1 MSLVFVCV
9 AILSSRHSYFLPRF
23 LPHSLPSAA
32 TSQQLR
38 SYHNA
43 GAENEHLGRLWE
55 AQVSL
60 ERARALGA
68 RFLGSRSPTFNALN
82 RSYRHFLARHPPAAR
97 PHAPAPRAHA
107 HAHAAARGGKGGKDA
122 KRRGTAARPGSG
134 ARVK

>member
-1 MSLVFVCV
+1 VSSCFAV
-9 AILSSRHSYFLPRF
+9 ALSFRPAFPTFLLTFFP
-23 LPHSLPSAA
+23 PPPA
-32 TSQQLR
+32 R

-97 PHAPAPRAHA
+97 PPAPAPRAHT
-107 HAHAAARGGKGGKDA
+107 HAAARGGKGGKDA
-122 KRRGTAARPGSG
+122 KRRGAAARPGSG
-134 ARVK
+134 ARAK